1 MRIFGYTRMSTSNQE
16 DSLDT
21 QQALLLK
28 YIEDQRVVGG
38 FGSEDELVGVFSDPA
53 TSGSTHL
60 FEREAG
66 RTLME
71 RASRGD
77 HIVVT
82 KLDRMFRS
90 AADACVVLE
99 HFRAAGI
106 ELHILQ
112 FGFRPDSPIGR
123 YIYQTLAA
131 VAELEREL
139 IRERTREGIAWAR
152 SQGRAIN
159 AESPLGWRKVGTGRD
174 SKFVPDLKEQ
184 ESCRTIVLKRDEGE
198 SWERIAMS
206 SRNGRL
212 YKNKGD
218 WNLRNVNQAYE
229 AVKKNFPRYDGK
241 TMDDFSISARKK
253 AHKKATGHDTT
264 DKT

>member
-1 MRIFGYTRMSTSNQE
+1 
-16 DSLDT
+16 
-21 QQALLLK
+21 
-28 YIEDQRVVGG
+28 
-38 FGSEDELVGVFSDPA
+38 
-53 TSGSTHL
+53 
-60 FEREAG
+60 
-66 RTLME
+66 ME
-71 RASRGD
+71 RASKGD

-99 HFRAAGI
+99 HFRSAGI

-159 AESPLGWRKVGTGRD
+159 NESPLGYRKVGMGRD

-184 ESCRTIVLKRDEGE
+184 ESCSEIVRRRDNGD
-198 SWERIAMS
+198 SWERIAIS
-206 SRNGRL
+206 SRHGRL
-212 YKNKGD
+212 YKSRGD
-218 WNLRNVNQAYE
+218 WNLRNVKQAYE
-229 AVKKNFPRYDGK
+229 AVEKNFPRYDGK
-241 TMDDFSISARKK
+241 TMEDFSIEARKK
-253 AHKKATGHDTT
+253 AYEKATGHDTT
-264 DKT
+264 DQT

>member
-21 QQALLLK
+21 QEALLLK
-28 YIEDQRVVGG
+28 YIEDQRATGG
-38 FGSEDELVGVFSDPA
+38 FGPEDEWIGAFSDPA

-66 RTLME
+66 CAMME
-71 RASRGD
+71 RASKGD

-99 HFRAAGI
+99 HLRSSGI

-159 AESPLGWRKVGTGRD
+159 NESPLGYRRVGVKRE
-174 SKFVPDLKEQ
+174 SKFIPDLKEQ
-184 ESCRTIVLKRDEGE
+184 ESCREIVRRRDGGE
-198 SWERIAMS
+198 SWEKIAMS

-212 YKNKGD
+212 YKSKGD
-218 WNLRNVNQAYE
+218 WNLRNVKQAYE
-229 AVKKNFPRYDGK
+229 AVEKNFPRYDGK
-241 TMDDFSISARKK
+241 TMDDFSIEARKK
-253 AHKKATGHDTT
+253 THKKATEHDTT
-264 DKT
+264 